1 MSVKE
6 TIHKWVDSIPD
17 DSPGLL
23 DLYEQARLSEAIEE
37 GMRDVR
43 AGRMVTFEEIDRRMQ
58 EKWAKR
64 DSASK

>member
-6 TIHKWVDSIPD
+6 IIHQWVDELPD
-17 DSPGLL
+17 DAPSLL
-23 DLYEQARLSEAIEE
+23 DLYEKAQLSRAIEE
-37 GMRDVR
+37 GMQDVR
-43 AGRMVTFEEIDRRMQ
+43 AGRMVTFDEIDRRMQ